1 MIKNSQD
8 NVLALAQHLL
18 GEEWMNYSLDK
29 LDDTLSDHEIETIND
44 YIDTAEQAI
53 EDYDYDVFHENDIDE
68 AFRERV
74 ENLFDDV
81 WLEIMK
87 QHWNYDVTVDDDW
100 DVEVTYSMT
109 ISDRGTEMSG
119 YDWVEHQE
127 EVNGN
132 TFYIYRQN

>member
-119 YDWVEHQE
+119 YDWVEHEE